1 MNPFTTTGTNEV
13 REVSKYARYSEPA
26 KANGKEN
33 KPKADHPCR
42 GFSDCKG
49 PAAARECWPSGA
61 HSQTAVIG
69 CQLQLK

>member
-42 GFSDCKG
+42 GFSDCRG
-49 PAAARECWPSGA
+49 PAAARERWPSGA